1 MFVVGK
7 LLTMLLLPTALMVEC
22 AVAGLLLHRWRVG
35 QILLTAGVTALGA
48 CLLLPVDAWAI
59 RPLEDRFPAVT
70 QPPAAVDGIVVLGGA
85 IDDLTSLDRQTPT
98 LNSAANRMTTFVMLA
113 RRYPQARLV
122 FTGGSGSVEQGVA
135 NEASYARILLEQLG
149 VPPGRVE
156 FEDRSRTT
164 WENGVNTSAMV
175 KPKPGERWI
184 LVTSAAHMPR
194 AVGVFRKLGWTVLPW
209 PVGYLSR
216 DHLVSY
222 RQSFGQALSVLDW
235 AVHEWIGLTAY
246 WLRGWT
252 SALFPAPDPIGQQ
265 SLPPSSP

>member
-1 MFVVGK
+1 MFLVGK
-7 LLTMLLLPTALMVEC
+7 VLTMLLLPTAFMVEC
-22 AVAGLLLHRWRVG
+22 AVTGLLLYRWWFGRA
-35 QILLTAGVTALGA
+35 LLVVGVTALGA
-48 CLLLPVDAWAI
+48 CLVLPVDAWAI
-59 RPLEDRFPAVT
+59 RPLEDRFPEVT
-70 QPPAAVDGIVVLGGA
+70 TPPDAVDGIVVLGGA

-98 LNSAANRMTTFVMLA
+98 LNWAANRMTTFVMLA

-135 NEASYARILLEQLG
+135 NEASFARILLEQLG

-164 WENGVNTSAMV
+164 WENAVNTSALV

-194 AVGVFRKLGWTVLPW
+194 AVGVFRKMGWTVLPW

-216 DHLVSY
+216 DQVVAY

-235 AVHEWIGLTAY
+235 AAHEWIGLIAY

-252 SALFPAPDPIGQQ
+252 SVLFPAPDAVAQR
-265 SLPPSSP
+265 SLAPSP